1 MQALRKA
8 EDANVELS
16 GAKRRARAAFGSSRA
31 LESTGTATM
40 LSARKSRFFA
50 SGSRRAR
57 PLLRP
62 QERRSTTV
70 AFSAQPSNSSRTQK
84 RFGEQRHRHNAQC
97 AKKPL
102 LRLRHPESTAA
113 AETSRTKKHN
123 SGILCAALK
132 LIKDVPG
139 AGGFRQQP
147 RFGEHRHR
155 HNAQCAKKPL
165 LRLRQPESTAA
176 AETSRTKKH
185 NSGILCAALKLIKDA
200 QFLLVRKSGKAF
212 GEDSG
217 AQKSRRRQ
225 CGALRSQVP
234 GAGGCRQQK
243 RFGEHRHRHNAQ
255 CAKKPLLRLRQPESA
270 AAAET

>member
-31 LESTGTATM
+31 LESTGTGTM

-132 LIKDVPG
+132 LIKDAPRCIKLDERQGNCWVKFSVP
-139 AGGFRQQP
+139 
-147 RFGEHRHR
+147 
-155 HNAQCAKKPL
+155 
-165 LRLRQPESTAA
+165 
-176 AETSRTKKH
+176 
-185 NSGILCAALKLIKDA
+185 A

-243 RFGEHRHRHNAQ
+243 RFGEHRHCHNAQ